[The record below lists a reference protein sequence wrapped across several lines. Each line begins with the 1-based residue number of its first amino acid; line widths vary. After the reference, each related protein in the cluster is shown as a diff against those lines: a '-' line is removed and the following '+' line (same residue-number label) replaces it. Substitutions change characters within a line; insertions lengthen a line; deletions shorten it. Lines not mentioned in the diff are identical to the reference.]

1 MDPDIHHL
9 PFPYPWALEGR
20 DPAEFFEEG
29 IRELAGRGVDPAVDL
44 CGVMLET
51 FQGWGAVFYPT
62 EYVRT
67 VEAFCRDFGLSLA
80 FDEMQAG
87 FGRTGRDFGFHH
99 YGVTPDL
106 ICCGKGMSGGLPLSG
121 VLGRADLLDVADVGS
136 MSSTHSANPLACA
149 ASLAVLDEM
158 VARDLTAE
166 SARKGVILH
175 EALTRVRD
183 SHPERVSMVLGR
195 GLVAAILMRDP
206 STGRPDGPFASRVAE
221 RCMHKGVLV
230 VHTGRESIK
239 IGPPLTIPDG
249 ALHEL
254 VEVLESA
261 ISEVEEEER

>member
-1 MDPDIHHL
+1 
-9 PFPYPWALEGR
+9 
-20 DPAEFFEEG
+20 
-29 IRELAGRGVDPAVDL
+29 
-44 CGVMLET
+44 
-51 FQGWGAVFYPT
+51 
-62 EYVRT
+62 
-67 VEAFCRDFGLSLA
+67 
-80 FDEMQAG
+80 
-87 FGRTGRDFGFHH
+87 
-99 YGVTPDL
+99 
-106 ICCGKGMSGGLPLSG
+106 MSGGLPLSG

-183 SHPERVSMVLGR
+183 SHPKRVSMVLGR